1 MPKKFAGEN
10 SKAAVARARKDAVR
24 KDQQQKKQQ
33 EIEDAYWRDDDKHVT
48 KKLQRKEDKEK
59 KRQEQL
65 EKKQTNKILLESE
78 LSSIKSAKPE
88 PTKITRMQIIS
99 NIENDKSIKPESK
112 SIPVVT
118 EPPLI
123 ENLNRLQI
131 DGEEART
138 VDEALDLLSSKEKAV
153 DLHPERRLKAAF
165 AAFEANNMERLK
177 KEYPTLRLSQIKQM
191 LRKEWMKS
199 PENPLNNL

>member
-1 MPKKFAGEN
+1 MNNCVCWCF
-10 SKAAVARARKDAVR
+10 
-24 KDQQQKKQQ
+24 Q
-33 EIEDAYWRDDDKHVT
+33 
-48 KKLQRKEDKEK
+48 EDKEK

-88 PTKITRMQIIS
+88 PTKITRMQIIVSHRIWSHSNHSIRTLFNVNLLLQS

-138 VDEALDLLSSKEKAV
+138 VDEALDLLRYV
-153 DLHPERRLKAAF
+153 V
-165 AAFEANNMERLK
+165 NV
-177 KEYPTLRLSQIKQM
+177 
-191 LRKEWMKS
+191 
-199 PENPLNNL
+199 